1 MFDIRKYANL
11 LLPLP
16 LPGYFTYAVPE
27 EMEGSL
33 QVGMRVVVQFGKKK
47 LYTAL
52 VREIHENKPN
62 IPVKEIMAQMDKK
75 PVVNALQFEF
85 WEWLATYYMCNMGEV
100 MNAALPPAL
109 KLSSESRIIL
119 NPDFDEDYSKLNER
133 EYRIVNVLEQ
143 RKEINIGEAAQIAG
157 QLKVIP
163 LINSLIE
170 KNALQV
176 FEEVVQRY
184 KPKTEKHYQLSK
196 TYQQDEKA
204 LAAMLDYLEKRA
216 PKQNEVMQALLHHL
230 DMAGEL
236 EKNIPKSTLAIEVTN
251 ADAALH
257 SLVEKGLI
265 DEVEHKVSRLETHD
279 AIQAVSDIQLTEH
292 QAKAYEKTTT
302 HFANQMPVLLHGI
315 TSSGK
320 TEIYIKLIDEAL
332 KQGKQVLYLL
342 PEIALTT
349 QIISRLRK
357 FFGDVVGVY
366 HSRYGEAERAEVWNR
381 VTAWN
386 TSATSTNA
394 VRERVGA
401 RKTRGHGEMEDNKN
415 TLSFPS
421 HSIILG
427 ARSALFLPFIN
438 LGLVIVDEEHDSSY
452 KQYDPNPRYNA
463 RDAVIYLAHQ
473 HKANILLGS
482 ATPALESYFNTKHGK
497 YALVTLSKRYGDI
510 LLPEV
515 QIANIKE
522 ATRLKQMKSH
532 FSPVLLAA
540 LDKALA
546 NKEQVI
552 LFQNRRGFS
561 LRMECTACHHIPDC
575 RHCDVTL
582 IYHKR
587 EKHLKCHYCG
597 YSEPVPPRCPKC
609 EHPEMNLIGFG
620 TEKVEEEL
628 ALLYPEIRIVRMDL
642 DTTRSKHA
650 HHRIISDFEERRV
663 DVLTGTQ
670 MVTKGL
676 DFDNVSLVG
685 ILNADNMISFPDFRS
700 FERSYQMM
708 AQVSGRAGRKNK
720 QGKVVIQTRNPQHPV
735 IKLVIDNDYE
745 GMYQV
750 QIAERRQFNYPPY
763 SRLVK
768 LSLKH
773 KEPEPLTEA
782 AAELARVFRKE
793 FPKQILGPEFPV
805 VSRIRNYYIKEIL
818 IKLRRD
824 ATLADSKARIGNLLD
839 SFLKTTSHKQL
850 RVVIDVDPM

>member
-1 MFDIRKYANL
+1 MFSESHKYANL

-27 EMEGSL
+27 ELEGSL
-33 QVGMRVVVQFGKKK
+33 EVGMRVVVQFGKKK

-52 VREIHENKPN
+52 VREIHEKKPN

-75 PVVNALQFEF
+75 PVVNAFQFEF

-119 NPDFDEDYSKLNER
+119 NPEFDEDYSKLNER

-143 RKEINIGEAAQIAG
+143 RKELNIGEAAQIAG

-170 KNALQV
+170 KNAVQV

-196 TYQQDEKA
+196 TWQQNEKA
-204 LAAMLDYLEKRA
+204 LGAMLDYLEKRA
-216 PKQNEVMQALLHHL
+216 PKQNEVIQALLHHL
-230 DMAGEL
+230 NTTDEP
-236 EKNIPKSTLAIEVTN
+236 EKGIPKSTLAIEVPN

-265 DEVEHKVSRLETHD
+265 DEVERKVSRLETHE
-279 AIQAVSDIQLTEH
+279 AIQAVSDIQLTAH
-292 QAKAYEKTTT
+292 QAEAYEKIAT
-302 HFANQMPVLLHGI
+302 HFTNQMPVLLHGI

-332 KQGKQVLYLL
+332 KNGKQVLYLL

-366 HSRYGEAERAEVWNR
+366 HSRYGESERAEVWNR
-381 VTAWN
+381 VGLL
-386 TSATSTNA
+386 
-394 VRERVGA
+394 EGVGN
-401 RKTRGHGEMEDNKN
+401 KEKWGQGEMGSDDIN
-415 TLSFPS
+415 LLFPS
-421 HSIILG
+421 HSVILG
-427 ARSALFLPFIN
+427 ARSSLFLPFSK

-463 RDAVIYLAHQ
+463 RDAAIYLAHQ

-482 ATPALESYFNTKHGK
+482 ATPALESYFNARHGK
-497 YALVTLSKRYGDI
+497 FELVTLSKRFGDI

-515 QIANIKE
+515 QVANIKE

-532 FSPVLLAA
+532 FSPTLLAA

-546 NKEQVI
+546 NKEQII

-628 ALLYPEIRIVRMDL
+628 ALLYPDIRIARMDL

-650 HHRIISDFEERRV
+650 HYRIITDFEERRV

-773 KEPEPLTEA
+773 KEPEPLNKA
-782 AAELARVFRKE
+782 AAELARTLRKE

-818 IKLRRD
+818 IKLKRD
-824 ATLADSKARIGNLLD
+824 ATLAESKEKIRSIISA
-839 SFLKTTSHKQL
+839 FLKSTAQKQV
-850 RVVIDVDPM
+850 RVVVDVDPV

>member
-1 MFDIRKYANL
+1 
-11 LLPLP
+11 
-16 LPGYFTYAVPE
+16 
-27 EMEGSL
+27 MEKWRNG
-33 QVGMRVVVQFGKKK
+33 
-47 LYTAL
+47 
-52 VREIHENKPN
+52 EIKNDEN
-62 IPVKEIMAQMDKK
+62 I
-75 PVVNALQFEF
+75 
-85 WEWLATYYMCNMGEV
+85 
-100 MNAALPPAL
+100 
-109 KLSSESRIIL
+109 
-119 NPDFDEDYSKLNER
+119 
-133 EYRIVNVLEQ
+133 
-143 RKEINIGEAAQIAG
+143 
-157 QLKVIP
+157 
-163 LINSLIE
+163 
-170 KNALQV
+170 
-176 FEEVVQRY
+176 
-184 KPKTEKHYQLSK
+184 
-196 TYQQDEKA
+196 
-204 LAAMLDYLEKRA
+204 
-216 PKQNEVMQALLHHL
+216 
-230 DMAGEL
+230 
-236 EKNIPKSTLAIEVTN
+236 
-251 ADAALH
+251 
-257 SLVEKGLI
+257 
-265 DEVEHKVSRLETHD
+265 
-279 AIQAVSDIQLTEH
+279 
-292 QAKAYEKTTT
+292 
-302 HFANQMPVLLHGI
+302 
-315 TSSGK
+315 
-320 TEIYIKLIDEAL
+320 
-332 KQGKQVLYLL
+332 
-342 PEIALTT
+342 
-349 QIISRLRK
+349 
-357 FFGDVVGVY
+357 
-366 HSRYGEAERAEVWNR
+366 
-381 VTAWN
+381 
-386 TSATSTNA
+386 
-394 VRERVGA
+394 
-401 RKTRGHGEMEDNKN
+401 
-415 TLSFPS
+415 LSFPS

-427 ARSALFLPFIN
+427 ARSALFLPFSK
-438 LGLVIVDEEHDSSY
+438 LGLVIIDEEHDSSY

-463 RDAVIYLAHQ
+463 RDAAIYLAHQ
-473 HKANILLGS
+473 HQANILLGS
-482 ATPALESYFNTKHGK
+482 ATPALESYFNAKHGK
-497 YALVTLSKRYGDI
+497 YELVTLNKRFGDI

-540 LDKALA
+540 LDQALA

-597 YSEPVPPRCPKC
+597 YSEPVPHRCPKC

-628 ALLYPEIRIVRMDL
+628 ALLYPEIRIARMDL

-773 KEPEPLTEA
+773 KEPDPLNKA
-782 AAELARVFRKE
+782 AAELARALRKE
-793 FPKQILGPEFPV
+793 FPKQILGPEYPV

-818 IKLRRD
+818 IKLKRD
-824 ATLADSKARIGNLLD
+824 ATLAESKQKIRSMIEV
-839 SFLKTTSHKQL
+839 FLKTTEHKQV
-850 RVVIDVDPM
+850 RVVVDVDPV

>member
-1 MFDIRKYANL
+1 MFEIHKYANL

-27 EMEGSL
+27 EMEVSL

-52 VREIHENKPN
+52 VREVHEKKPN
-62 IPVKEIMAQMDKK
+62 IPVKEVMAQMDKK
-75 PVVNALQFEF
+75 PVVNDFQFEF
-85 WEWLATYYMCNMGEV
+85 WEWLATYYMCTMGEV

-109 KLSSESRIIL
+109 KLSSESRIVL
-119 NPDFDEDYSKLNER
+119 NPDFDEDYTKLNER

-143 RKEINIGEAAQIAG
+143 RRELNISEAAQIAG

-170 KNALQV
+170 KNAVQV

-184 KPKTEKHYQLSK
+184 KPKTEKYYQLSK

-204 LAAMLDYLEKRA
+204 LGAMLEYLEKRA

-230 DMAGEL
+230 DMAEEP
-236 EKNIPKSTLAIEVTN
+236 EKGIAKSTLAIEVPN

-265 DEVEHKVSRLETHD
+265 DELERKVSRLETHE
-279 AIQAVSDIQLTEH
+279 AIQTVSDIQLTEH
-292 QAKAYEKTTT
+292 QAEAYKKTTN
-302 HFANQMPVLLHGI
+302 HFTNQMPVLLHGI

-332 KQGKQVLYLL
+332 KNGKQVLYLL

-381 VTAWN
+381 VTSWKEPKSGE
-386 TSATSTNA
+386 TS
-394 VRERVGA
+394 
-401 RKTRGHGEMEDNKN
+401 
-415 TLSFPS
+415 S

-427 ARSALFLPFIN
+427 ARSALFLPFSK

-463 RDAVIYLAHQ
+463 RDAAIYLAHQ
-473 HKANILLGS
+473 HKANIVLGS
-482 ATPALESYFNTKHGK
+482 ATPALESYFNSKHGK
-497 YALVTLSKRYGDI
+497 YELVTLSKRFGDI

-540 LDKALA
+540 LDQALDR
-546 NKEQVI
+546 KEQII

-628 ALLYPEIRIVRMDL
+628 ALLYPEIRIARMDL

-773 KEPEPLTEA
+773 KEPEPLNKA
-782 AAELARVFRKE
+782 AAELARALRKE
-793 FPKQILGPEFPV
+793 FPKQILGPEYPI

-818 IKLRRD
+818 IKLKRD
-824 ATLADSKARIGNLLD
+824 ATLADSKEKIRTMI
-839 SFLKTTSHKQL
+839 STFLKTTAHKQV
-850 RVVIDVDPM
+850 RVVVDVDPV

>member
-1 MFDIRKYANL
+1 MFDICKYANL

-27 EMEGSL
+27 ELEGTL
-33 QVGMRVVVQFGKKK
+33 QMGMRVVVQFGKKK

-62 IPVKEIMAQMDKK
+62 IPVKELMAQMDKK

-85 WEWLATYYMCNMGEV
+85 WEWLATYYMCTMGEV

-170 KNALQV
+170 KNAVQV

-184 KPKTEKHYQLSK
+184 KSKTEKHYQLSK
-196 TYQQDEKA
+196 TWQQDEKA
-204 LAAMLDYLEKRA
+204 LGAMLDYLEKRA

-230 DMAGEL
+230 DMAG
-236 EKNIPKSTLAIEVTN
+236 KSGKDIPKSTLAIEVPN

-265 DEVEHKVSRLETHD
+265 DVVERKVSRLETHD
-279 AIQAVSDIQLTEH
+279 AIQAVSDIQLTQH
-292 QAKAYEKTTT
+292 QSEAYERITT

-332 KQGKQVLYLL
+332 KQGKQILYLL

-349 QIISRLRK
+349 QIISRLHK

-386 TSATSTNA
+386 TSATSTNV
-394 VRERVGA
+394 VREKVGD
-401 RKTRGHGEMEDNKN
+401 KETRGHGEMENNEN
-415 TLSFPS
+415 TCSFPS

-427 ARSALFLPFIN
+427 ARSALFLPFSN

-463 RDAVIYLAHQ
+463 RDAAIYLAHQ

-482 ATPALESYFNTKHGK
+482 ATPALESYFNAKHGK
-497 YALVTLSKRYGDI
+497 YELVKLSKRYGDI

-532 FSPVLLAA
+532 FSPTLLAE
-540 LDKALA
+540 LDQALA
-546 NKEQVI
+546 RKEQII

-561 LRMECTACHHIPDC
+561 LRIECTACHHIPDC

-597 YSEPVPPRCPKC
+597 YCEPVPPRCPKC

-628 ALLYPEIRIVRMDL
+628 ALLYPEIRIARMDL

-685 ILNADNMISFPDFRS
+685 ILNADNMITFPDFRS

-745 GMYQV
+745 GMFQV

-773 KEPEPLTEA
+773 KEPEPLTKA
-782 AAELARVFRKE
+782 AAELARVLRKE

-824 ATLADSKARIGNLLD
+824 ATLADSKTRIGKLLD
-839 SFLKTTSHKQL
+839 SFLKTTSHKQV

>member
-1 MFDIRKYANL
+1 
-11 LLPLP
+11 
-16 LPGYFTYAVPE
+16 V
-27 EMEGSL
+27 
-33 QVGMRVVVQFGKKK
+33 
-47 LYTAL
+47 
-52 VREIHENKPN
+52 
-62 IPVKEIMAQMDKK
+62 
-75 PVVNALQFEF
+75 
-85 WEWLATYYMCNMGEV
+85 
-100 MNAALPPAL
+100 
-109 KLSSESRIIL
+109 L
-119 NPDFDEDYSKLNER
+119 NPDFDEDYSILNER

-143 RKEINIGEAAQIAG
+143 RKEINISEAAQIAG

-170 KNALQV
+170 KNAVQV

-184 KPKTEKHYQLSK
+184 KPKTEKYYQLSK
-196 TYQQDEKA
+196 TYQQNEKA
-204 LAAMLDYLEKRA
+204 LSAMLDYLEKRA

-230 DMAGEL
+230 EMAGES
-236 EKNIPKSTLAIEVTN
+236 EKSIPKSSLLIEVPN
-251 ADAALH
+251 ADAALR

-265 DEVEHKVSRLETHD
+265 DEVERKVSRLETHD
-279 AIQAVSDIQLTEH
+279 ATQTVSDIQLTEH
-292 QAKAYEKTTT
+292 QSVAYEKITT
-302 HFANQMPVLLHGI
+302 HFTNQMPVLLHGI

-332 KQGKQVLYLL
+332 KNGKQVLYLL

-381 VTAWN
+381 VALWEEVGDKE
-386 TSATSTNA
+386 SGRQGEWERG
-394 VRERVGA
+394 RE
-401 RKTRGHGEMEDNKN
+401 GEMERDCKD
-415 TLSFPS
+415 LFPKS
-421 HSIILG
+421 HSVILG
-427 ARSALFLPFIN
+427 ARSALFLPFSK

-463 RDAVIYLAHQ
+463 RDAAVYLAHQ

-482 ATPALESYFNTKHGK
+482 ATPALESYFNAKHGK
-497 YALVTLSKRYGDI
+497 YELVTLSKRFGDI

-540 LDKALA
+540 LDQALA

-561 LRMECTACHHIPDC
+561 LRLECTACHHIPDC

-609 EHPEMNLIGFG
+609 EHPDMNLIGFG

-628 ALLYPEIRIVRMDL
+628 ALLYPEIRIARMDL

-720 QGKVVIQTRNPQHPV
+720 QGLVVIQTRNPQHPV

-773 KEPEPLTEA
+773 KEPEPLNKA
-782 AAELARVFRKE
+782 AAELARALRKE

-818 IKLRRD
+818 VKLKRD
-824 ATLADSKARIGNLLD
+824 ATLPSAKEKIRSMIEN
-839 SFLKTTSHKQL
+839 FLKTTDHKQV
-850 RVVIDVDPM
+850 RVVVDVDPV